1 MNLQCLI
8 NEILLSFNTTF
19 ITVLFLFHFH
29 YPKNRTQNYHFE
41 NEKKILKNFQTND
54 NTQKENIYVYY

>member
-8 NEILLSFNTTF
+8 KEILLSFNTTF
-19 ITVLFLFHFH
+19 ITVLFLSHFH

-41 NEKKILKNFQTND
+41 NEKNFQTND